1 MIALW
6 FKGQGRINVEKK
18 FARRSFLKTG
28 AKALPAL
35 AVLGLA
41 LSPMMARPS
50 TACEGCADA
59 CFSTCKGG
67 CDSTCKGNCQGDC
80 TGSTK

>member
-1 MIALW
+1 M
-6 FKGQGRINVEKK
+6 EKK
-18 FARRSFLKTG
+18 LGRRSFLKSG

-35 AVLGLA
+35 AILGLVLTPA
-41 LSPMMARPS
+41 MMAS

-59 CFSTCKGG
+59 CFTTCKDG

-80 TGSTK
+80 SGSTK